1 MRAPLLHY
9 ACHLYRLHTALLPT
23 TPTSRV
29 PATALLLPSA
39 CHLRRA
45 TSIALVSLAPPRPH
59 TLSPLQP
66 RPTTLCVPPLSPSHS
81 LTPYDS
87 YLPRASHRP
96 TPTVRVP
103 PPSRHLHRSRTAIVS
118 STTPT
123 TPTHALTPQPR
134 PTHSLL
140 TYFISLSLPSTTH
153 YLTSTLSYPSVRRL
167 EHQPHAAPLVYSH
180 SSSNSP
186 RPPGRRRRGRAAT
199 DR

>member
-1 MRAPLLHY
+1 MATTALLVPPPSPYLHHPHVTPLSRHLHHPTTVPLLHYCMRAPLLHY

-59 TLSPLQP
+59 TLSP
-66 RPTTLCVPPLSPSHS
+66 
-81 LTPYDS
+81 
-87 YLPRASHRP
+87 
-96 TPTVRVP
+96 
-103 PPSRHLHRSRTAIVS
+103 
-118 STTPT
+118 
-123 TPTHALTPQPR
+123 PQPR

-140 TYFISLSLPSTTH
+140 TCFISLSLPSTTH

-186 RPPGRRRRGRAAT
+186 RPPGRRGRGRAAT